1 MSQLKMNVFR
11 RRNTFVT
18 VGLFARFNRLL
29 PSFIPLVAHLKHVQT
44 QREIMCSG
52 LAPATV
58 VSAPQWPPTAQMTV
72 YLATLH

>member
-18 VGLFARFNRLL
+18 VGLCARFNRLL

-52 LAPATV
+52 LAPSV
-58 VSAPQWPPTAQMTV
+58 APHCSDDCLFSNTP
-72 YLATLH
+72 LS